1 MDKKTYE
8 RKINDIIMKCP
19 IEAGVEILVYSL
31 LDEFIDS
38 KKLSLVDINRIR
50 KNKDPR
56 LTTSAGIPDIAV
68 LSNDFQFGDTNK
80 GEVYGFIEVK
90 VTGEKLNETEQI
102 SGQMEDIKH
111 YFYTNGLVWKYYK
124 NQMIRETIFLAQ
136 KEDENE
142 LDHRSIFEPLTIKE
156 EKYNELIR
164 LLKGIDWTGG

>member
-31 LDEFIDS
+31 LDEFIDN
-38 KKLSLVDINRIR
+38 KKLSLVDISRIW

-124 NQMIRETIFLAQ
+124 EKELQGCPIFLAG
-136 KEDENE
+136 DEC
-142 LDHRSIFEPLTIKE
+142 DHRSIFKPVTINE